1 MSVVSLCLGRMMIN
15 LDVAATAYYQG
26 GSLLELAVKIL
37 DRRNI
42 GKEKIEK
49 WNAHHVT

>member
-1 MSVVSLCLGRMMIN
+1 MIN
-15 LDVAATAYYQG
+15 LDVAATAYYQS

-42 GKEKIEK
+42 GKEINKRTSDLISSSHY
-49 WNAHHVT
+49 N